1 MDKNEDLAGHNL
13 LITRSKAHFRVIAGS
28 YETKSI
34 SFCKKMI
41 EIRNMDFFTRPTKME
56 NI

>member
-1 MDKNEDLAGHNL
+1 MDKNKDLAGHNL

-28 YETKSI
+28 YETKST